1 MIAFV
6 LLAALVVTAAITDAA
21 RHRIY
26 NWTTYPG
33 MLAGIA
39 LAALG
44 WCWEAAAPESAA
56 AWRPWI
62 GWLAMSDAIA
72 GFLVCGLLMVVCF
85 VVFPIGGGDV
95 KLLAMVGAMAG
106 LEKGLEVLLWAFI
119 IGGCVGLVVLVWK
132 FGVLKLLSRGLQL
145 AVGLLSLGTLFR
157 GPREEQETLKL
168 PIFLGPCVAAAL
180 IAAFVRV
187 PFVQMPWPM

>member
-1 MIAFV
+1 VIAFL

-21 RHRIY
+21 HHRIY

-33 MLAGIA
+33 MLAGLV
-39 LAALG
+39 LAAVG
-44 WCWEAAAPESAA
+44 WAWETAAPESAA
-56 AWRPWI
+56 AWQPWI

-95 KLLAMVGAMAG
+95 KLLAMVGALVG

-119 IGGCVGLVVLVWK
+119 IGGCAGLIVLIWK
-132 FGVLKLLSRGLQL
+132 FGLVKLAGRGLQL
-145 AVGLLSLGTLFR
+145 AVGVVSLGTLLR
-157 GPREEQETLKL
+157 PPPEEQQALKL
-168 PIFLGPCVAAAL
+168 PIFLGPCVAVAL

-187 PFVQMPWPM
+187 PLLLDYWPM

>member
-1 MIAFV
+1 MIAFL
-6 LLAALVVTAAITDAA
+6 LLAALVVTAAVTDAA

-33 MLAGIA
+33 MLAGLV

-44 WCWEAAAPESAA
+44 WAWEAAAPESAA

-95 KLLAMVGAMAG
+95 KLLAMVGALAG

-119 IGGCVGLVVLVWK
+119 IGGCAGLIVLIWKVGLVTLMTRSVQLVV
-132 FGVLKLLSRGLQL
+132 GV
-145 AVGLLSLGTLFR
+145 VSLGTLLR
-157 GPREEQETLKL
+157 TPAEEQEALKL
-168 PIFLGPCVAAAL
+168 PIFLGPCVAIAL
-180 IAAFVRV
+180 LAAFVRV
-187 PFVQMPWPM
+187 PWPM

>member
-1 MIAFV
+1 VIAFL

-33 MLAGIA
+33 MLAGLV

-44 WCWEAAAPESAA
+44 WAWETAAPESAA

-62 GWLAMSDAIA
+62 GWLDISDAIA

-85 VVFPIGGGDV
+85 VVFPVPGGDV
-95 KLLAMVGAMAG
+95 KLLTMIGALTG
-106 LEKGLEVLLWAFI
+106 LERGLEVLLWTFI
-119 IGGCVGLVVLVWK
+119 IGACAGLIVLIWK
-132 FGVLKLLSRGLQL
+132 FGLLTLMTRSVQL
-145 AVGLLSLGTLFR
+145 VIGVVSLGTLLR
-157 GPREEQETLKL
+157 TPTEEQEALKL
-168 PIFLGPCVAAAL
+168 PIFLGTCAPLAVLAT
-180 IAAFVRV
+180 FVRV
-187 PFVQMPWPM
+187 PWPM

>member
-1 MIAFV
+1 MIALV

-33 MLAGIA
+33 MLAGPV

-44 WCWEAAAPESAA
+44 WAWEAAAPESAA

-62 GWLAMSDAIA
+62 GWLEMSDSIL
-72 GFLVCGLLMVVCF
+72 GFFVCGLLMVVCF

-119 IGGCVGLVVLVWK
+119 IGGCAGLVVLIWK
-132 FGVLKLLSRGLQL
+132 LGLITLVTRTTQL
-145 AVGLLSLGTLFR
+145 VVGIVSLGTLLR
-157 GPREEQETLKL
+157 VPNQEEEALKL
-168 PIFLGPCVAAAL
+168 PIFLGPCVAVAL
-180 IAAFVRV
+180 VAAFVRV
-187 PFVQMPWPM
+187 PLLM

>member
-1 MIAFV
+1 VIALL
-6 LLAALVVTAAITDAA
+6 LLAALVITAAVTDAA

-33 MLAGIA
+33 MLAGLA
-39 LAALG
+39 LAGLG
-44 WCWEAAAPESAA
+44 WLCESVAPGSFREWQDIVG
-56 AWRPWI
+56 WRP
-62 GWLAMSDAIA
+62 MSDALA

-95 KLLAMVGAMAG
+95 KLLAMVGAMVG
-106 LEKGLEVLLWAFI
+106 LEKGLEVLLWAFV
-119 IGGCVGLVVLVWK
+119 IGGCAGLIVLIWK
-132 FGVLKLLSRGLQL
+132 MGIVTLVKRAAQLALGVLT
-145 AVGLLSLGTLFR
+145 LGTVLR
-157 GPREEQETLKL
+157 PPPKEQEALKL

-187 PFVQMPWPM
+187 PWLI

>member
-1 MIAFV
+1 VIAFV

-33 MLAGIA
+33 MLAGLA

-44 WCWEAAAPESAA
+44 WAWEAAAPESAA

-72 GFLVCGLLMVVCF
+72 GFVMCGLMMVVCF

-95 KLLAMVGAMAG
+95 KLLAMVGAMVG

-119 IGGCVGLVVLVWK
+119 IGGCVGLIVLIWK
-132 FGVLKLLSRGLQL
+132 
-145 AVGLLSLGTLFR
+145 VGLLTLVARSWQLVVGVVSLGTLLR
-157 GPREEQETLKL
+157 PPPQEQEALKL
-168 PIFLGPCVAAAL
+168 PIFLGPCVAVAL

-187 PFVQMPWPM
+187 PLLM